1 MVKIENPK
9 IKNNIRGID
18 VEFFSFKNDERKEIN
33 LIISRSEMPI
43 KGDEIL
49 IENLDGTHSVDIANK
64 NLSNKDVYVESTRMV
79 FKVILKDEE
88 IPENIKNDYE
98 VQNKKLFIECQSNR
112 DIKSPNANVFEVDKM
127 AFEIKKPIQIHV
139 F

>member
-18 VEFFSFKNDERKEIN
+18 VEFFSFKNDEGKEVN

-49 IENLDGTHSVDIANK
+49 IENLDGTHSIDIANK

-112 DIKSPNANVFEVDKM
+112 DIKSPNVNFFEVDKI

>member
-112 DIKSPNANVFEVDKM
+112 EIKSPNANVFEVDKM